1 MSLKKWLSFTIFS
14 LLVVAALGVLL
25 RYKITFSLPAINQ
38 KFLQHSHSHFAMS
51 GWLTQLLMIL
61 LASSV
66 SRTIDLNHFRKYNF
80 VLFANI
86 FASYGMLA
94 SFIYQGYGAIS
105 ISLSTLSVLCTY
117 YFGVQ
122 LWRDMNRSPQKL
134 AGYNWF
140 KASIVFAVLSSFGVG
155 MLGYLMATKN
165 VNINIQQA
173 TTYFYLHFQYNGWL
187 VFACFGLLLNLLENK
202 GIRINHIDR
211 FFWIYAVA
219 CLPAYFLSTLWM
231 HLPLWVYLIVALSAL
246 LILGGWLWFYVQLRP
261 HFSRFLSGI
270 PRWGIYLLTLS
281 CLAYTIKVLLQA
293 GSMIPSLNNMAFGYR
308 PIVIGYLHLV
318 FLGVISLFL
327 LGYLVT
333 TGKMIYNRW
342 LTAGFAVFVTGIIL
356 NELALMVQGLS
367 AMQYTTVPYINE
379 TLFIITV
386 TMFSGALLINLGSHR
401 KTINDK

>member
-1 MSLKKWLSFTIFS
+1 MSIKKWLSVTIFS

-25 RYKITFSLPAINQ
+25 RYKIAFSLPVINQ

-66 SRTIDLNHFRKYNF
+66 GRSIDIQHFKQYNF
-80 VLFANI
+80 ILFVNLI
-86 FASYGMLA
+86 ASYGMLV
-94 SFIYQGYGAIS
+94 SFIFQGYAAIS

-122 LWRDMNRSPQKL
+122 LWRDMNRSPVKL
-134 AGYNWF
+134 AGFIWF

-165 VNINIQQA
+165 VDINIQQA

-187 VFACFGLLLNLLENK
+187 VFACFGLLFNLLESK
-202 GIRINHIDR
+202 GITIKNLDR
-211 FFWIYAVA
+211 FFWIYAAA

-231 HLPLWVYLIVALSAL
+231 HLPLWIYLIVALSAL
-246 LILGGWLWFYVQLRP
+246 LIFGGWIWLYLQLKP
-261 HFSRFLSGI
+261 NF
-270 PRWGIYLLTLS
+270 PRMMTGVAKWGRLLLVLS
-281 CLAYTIKVLLQA
+281 CLAYTIKVFLQA

-327 LGYLVT
+327 LGYLVS
-333 TGKMIYNRW
+333 TGKLAYNRW
-342 LTAGFAVFVTGIIL
+342 LTAGFAVYVGGVIL

-367 AMQYTTVPYINE
+367 AMRYVALPYINE
-379 TLFIITV
+379 VLMAITLV
-386 TMFSGALLINLGSHR
+386 MFGGALLINIGANR
-401 KTINDK
+401 RTIKH